1 MFVIRSKKQSLVQN
15 SQTALIHLIHQTVNS
30 LSHLLSQ
37 NLKPLQGIQQ
47 SRFFNEMNHTR
58 FSGQWMISRNLSSNT
73 YEQSKENF
81 KKSAILFDSFLRD
94 PQVKYSLWHIPT
106 PLNPKKIKGPLQ
118 MSAWG
123 TKEHNSFFSLLHYM
137 FLLDFSFL
145 CLSRAN
151 RFFTT

>member
-1 MFVIRSKKQSLVQN
+1 
-15 SQTALIHLIHQTVNS
+15 
-30 LSHLLSQ
+30 
-37 NLKPLQGIQQ
+37 
-47 SRFFNEMNHTR
+47 
-58 FSGQWMISRNLSSNT
+58 MISRNLSSNT

-145 CLSRAN
+145 CLCRAN
-151 RFFTT
+151 DLKAIAHQLQKSKRKLKIHNKYTAKQYFNNGE